1 MDETFVLSILLK
13 RDERVGRSFRCNML
27 YRGGNIKM
35 KFVGGQ
41 FVSIGG
47 RRSPVFVLEIQIC
60 RVISAKERK
69 EINVEDGVERLAYQR
84 YYYTVLRRVPD

>member
-13 RDERVGRSFRCNML
+13 RDEGVGRSFRGNML

-35 KFVGGQ
+35 NFVGGQ

-47 RRSPVFVLEIQIC
+47 GRSPVLVLKIQIC
-60 RVISAKERK
+60 RVISA
-69 EINVEDGVERLAYQR
+69 
-84 YYYTVLRRVPD
+84 